1 VHVLVTGGAGFIG
14 SHLAERL
21 LEAGHAVTVVD
32 RFAPAY
38 DRRTKEANLGGIRSH
53 RRARFFEADLAHD
66 DFSAA
71 LDGVTAVAHVAAQA
85 GIRASWGS
93 TFAVYLDDNVL
104 ATQRLL
110 EAVRGRALSAF
121 VNASSASVY
130 GDDHLV
136 AVTEQ
141 ADTRP
146 HNPYGITKLAAE
158 HLARLYHRLHDVPTL
173 SLRYF
178 SVYGP
183 RERPDKAIQRFLVAA
198 RDGTPVQLLGDGTQA
213 RDFTFVGDIVTATV
227 AALERP
233 PIGETINLARGH
245 TVSVSDVLATVERV
259 TGRRLV
265 VERKPEVKGDVRMT
279 SAVIDR
285 ARRLLGYAPK
295 VDLEA
300 GIRAQ
305 WAHVQGQ
312 AP

>member
-1 VHVLVTGGAGFIG
+1 MHVLVTGGAGFIG

-21 LEAGHAVTVVD
+21 LQAGHAVTVVD
-32 RFAPAY
+32 RFAPTY
-38 DRRTKEANLGGIRSH
+38 DRRIKEANLAQVRAH
-53 RRARFFEADLAHD
+53 RNARVFELDLARED
-66 DFSAA
+66 LSAA
-71 LDGVTAVAHVAAQA
+71 LEGVTAVAHLAAQA
-85 GIRASWGS
+85 GIRASWGA

-104 ATQRLL
+104 ATQRLF
-110 EAVRGRALSAF
+110 EAVRGRPLTAF
-121 VNASSASVY
+121 AYASSASVY
-130 GDDHLV
+130 GDDHMV

-141 ADTRP
+141 AETKP
-146 HNPYGITKLAAE
+146 HNPYGITKLAGE
-158 HLARLYHRLHDVPTL
+158 HLARLYHRLHGVPAF

-183 RERPDKAIQRFLVAA
+183 RERPDKAIQLFLIAA

-213 RDFTFVGDIVTATV
+213 RDFTFVGDVVTATV

-233 PIGETINLARGH
+233 PIGETLNLARGH
-245 TVSVSDVLATVERV
+245 TVPMSAVLTTIERV

-265 VERKPEVKGDVRMT
+265 VERRPDVKGDVRMT

-285 ARRLLGYAPK
+285 ARRLLGYVPS

-312 AP
+312 AR